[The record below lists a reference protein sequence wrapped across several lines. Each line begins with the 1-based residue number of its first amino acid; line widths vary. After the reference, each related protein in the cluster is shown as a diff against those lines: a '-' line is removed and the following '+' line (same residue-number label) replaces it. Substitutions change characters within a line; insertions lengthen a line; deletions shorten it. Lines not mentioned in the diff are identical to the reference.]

1 MSKQKQASTL
11 DPYHYRPDDLELGV
25 DDVSRFVQDKIDYM
39 QYLLAHHEVYTD
51 LSQRADANV
60 LWTLQRI
67 VEVLPDPLSQQVVTL
82 LDLHAQLQCPLL
94 GRGFALTVSSR
105 QFFEE
110 VA

>member
-1 MSKQKQASTL
+1 MM
-11 DPYHYRPDDLELGV
+11 DPYHYSPDTLELGV
-25 DDVSRFVQDKIDYM
+25 DGVSRFIQDKIDHM
-39 QYLLAHHEVYTD
+39 QYMLAHHEVYTD

-67 VEVLPDPLSQQVVTL
+67 AEVLPDSLRVQVVTL

-94 GRGFALTVSSR
+94 GWGFALTVPAR
-105 QFFEE
+105 YFFEE